1 MPRKSVTVTRAR
13 ARLRAQDVGGL
24 ATLEPGVDGHQHR
37 PGLEEAQDGDDPL
50 GAVEGPDGHP
60 VARLDAGRHQ
70 GGRRSERASSKS
82 SA

>member
-1 MPRKSVTVTRAR
+1 MTVTRAR
-13 ARLRAQDVGGL
+13 ARLRARMSAASPPLKRVLTGTST
-24 ATLEPGVDGHQHR
+24 APAC
-37 PGLEEAQDGDDPL
+37 EEAQDGHHPL

-70 GGRRSERASSKS
+70 GGRRTVRASSKS